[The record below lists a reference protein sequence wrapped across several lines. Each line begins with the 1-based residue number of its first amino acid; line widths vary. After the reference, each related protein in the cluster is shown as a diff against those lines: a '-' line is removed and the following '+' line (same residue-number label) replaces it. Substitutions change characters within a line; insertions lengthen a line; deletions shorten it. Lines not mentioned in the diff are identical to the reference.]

1 MQIPSTKVHS
11 ALTLL
16 SGASALVIFS
26 SAAALASP
34 GPVGHWRVADGKAI
48 IEIRPCGENLCGFVA
63 SGGEAVGKQIFF
75 NMKQEGDEWSGT
87 IVDVTDGQHY
97 SGHISLVSDST
108 LKVEGCAMG
117 GLFCGDQKWSRVE

>member
-1 MQIPSTKVHS
+1 MQVRSAKVHFPL
-11 ALTLL
+11 ALM
-16 SGASALVIFS
+16 SGAGALIMITS
-26 SAAALASP
+26 SAALASQ
-34 GPVGHWRVADGKAI
+34 GPVGHWRVASGKAI

-63 SGGEAVGKQIFF
+63 SGGDAVGKQIFF

-87 IVDVTDGQHY
+87 IVDVSDGQHY

-108 LKVEGCAMG
+108 LKVEGCALG

>member
-1 MQIPSTKVHS
+1 MQVHS
-11 ALTLL
+11 AKVYFPLALL
-16 SGASALVIFS
+16 SGASALMIMS
-26 SAAALASP
+26 SIAALASQ
-34 GPVGHWRVADGKAI
+34 GPVGHWRVANGKAI

-63 SGGEAVGKQIFF
+63 SGGEAVGKQIFY

-117 GLFCGDQKWSRVE
+117 GLFCGDQQWSRVE